1 MKHIGIREAKNTFS
15 DVLTQAKKAPVIVTN
30 HGKPDSVVMS
40 FEHYQQLAERRTG
53 LDLFDGIDWS
63 DIELEP
69 HPTFEQRDVTF
80 D

>member
-1 MKHIGIREAKNTFS
+1 MKRIGIREAKNTFS
-15 DVLTQAKKAPVIVTN
+15 DVLAQAKKAPIVVTN

-40 FEHYQQLAERRTG
+40 FEQYRQLAERKTG

-63 DIELEP
+63 DGELEV
-69 HPTFEQRDVTF
+69 HPTFEQRTVTF